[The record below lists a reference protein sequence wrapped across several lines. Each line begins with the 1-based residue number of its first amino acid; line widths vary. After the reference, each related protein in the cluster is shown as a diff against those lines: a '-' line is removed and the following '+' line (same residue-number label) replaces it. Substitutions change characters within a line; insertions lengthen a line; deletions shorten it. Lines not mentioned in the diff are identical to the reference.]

1 MFISDSTSS
10 RWQPILVISAFEY
23 AELKVIVGGA
33 HFELQKSPKRKAV
46 PIDSQQEDSLNVDL
60 TLYSHNSE
68 YNENIKQK
76 SLPVAIESIF
86 RQLGYPLDTRKVDSE
101 VNKYSK
107 REIQRS
113 FFEQKSGL
121 VDCNVTCGWRN

>member
-1 MFISDSTSS
+1 M
-10 RWQPILVISAFEY
+10 RHNKLGVLAQLGEHLPCKQ
-23 AELKVIVGGA
+23 KVIVGGA

-86 RQLGYPLDTRKVDSE
+86 R
-101 VNKYSK
+101 
-107 REIQRS
+107 
-113 FFEQKSGL
+113 
-121 VDCNVTCGWRN
+121 